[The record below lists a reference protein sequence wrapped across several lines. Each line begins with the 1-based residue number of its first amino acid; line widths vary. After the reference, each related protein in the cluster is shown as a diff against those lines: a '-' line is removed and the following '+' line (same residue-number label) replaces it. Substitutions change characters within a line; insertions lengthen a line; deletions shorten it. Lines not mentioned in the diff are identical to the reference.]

1 LGKLVKVVFDLKK
14 ILIGTLFMSFSLLL
28 ASCNNDKSGTVFK
41 GEGDKWSGE
50 LITSYDF
57 WGNERQ
63 SIRVQYK
70 GEKLDELQENNF
82 FVESPDFLGWGIGNI
97 RLDDKGNYFSGD
109 AVEQETKTPSSSKI
123 NLIIEGA
130 ESEII
135 TLSSNS

>member
-1 LGKLVKVVFDLKK
+1 MKK
-14 ILIGTLFMSFSLLL
+14 ILIGTFFMSFSLLL
-28 ASCNNDKSGTVFK
+28 ASCNNDNSSTVFK

-70 GEKLDELQENNF
+70 GENLDELQDNNF
-82 FVESPDFLGWGIGNI
+82 FVESPDFLGWGIDNI
-97 RLDDKGNYFSGD
+97 KLDNKGNYYSGE
-109 AVEQETKTPSSSKI
+109 AAEQEIKTPSSSKI
-123 NLIIEGA
+123 NLKIEGV
-130 ESEII
+130 ESETI

>member
-1 LGKLVKVVFDLKK
+1 
-14 ILIGTLFMSFSLLL
+14 ML
-28 ASCNNDKSGTVFK
+28 ASCNNYNSGTFFK
-41 GEGDKWSGE
+41 GERDKWSGE

-97 RLDDKGNYFSGD
+97 RLDNKGNYFSGD

-123 NLIIEGA
+123 YLIIEGV

-135 TLSSNS
+135 TLSSTS

>member
-1 LGKLVKVVFDLKK
+1 
-14 ILIGTLFMSFSLLL
+14 MSFSLLL
-28 ASCNNDKSGTVFK
+28 ASCHNDNSGTVFK

-57 WGNERQ
+57 WGNEMQ

-70 GEKLDELQENNF
+70 GENLDKLQKNNF

-97 RLDDKGNYFSGD
+97 ELDNKGNYYSGE
-109 AVEQETKTPSSSKI
+109 AAKQETKTSSSSKI
-123 NLIIEGA
+123 NLTIEGV
-130 ESEII
+130 ESETI

>member
-1 LGKLVKVVFDLKK
+1 
-14 ILIGTLFMSFSLLL
+14 MSFTLLL
-28 ASCNNDKSGTVFK
+28 ASCNNDNSGTVFK

-70 GEKLDELQENNF
+70 GENLDKLQENDF

-97 RLDDKGNYFSGD
+97 ELDNKGNYYSGE
-109 AVEQETKTPSSSKI
+109 AAKQETKTSSSSKI
-123 NLIIEGA
+123 NLTIEGV
-130 ESEII
+130 ESETI